1 VSCFHNFDG
10 LQIILHVEGLSNMQ
24 MLAAPEER
32 WRVKIEVEKK
42 KIGVPHGRDYPY
54 RGYSFGLLSLQKG
67 SLV

>member
-1 VSCFHNFDG
+1 M
-10 LQIILHVEGLSNMQ
+10 EGLSNMQ